1 MLARRITFLRTLR
14 TKLNHLLTYC
24 CRLFVALEKV
34 KSYRISNFQTLFAK
48 HPGVGG
54 VHTTDTRHAKLAP
67 SVLCFH
73 NLTNPFFRNPFLFTS
88 IQNPRGVGGIIVLRF
103 DFFAGQENSAPKLLG
118 RKVTKN
124 AKSAKL
130 LSPFNAVFRHS
141 MHGNT
146 V

>member
-54 VHTTDTRHAKLAP
+54 GDKPPIHAMRSSLRQSFVFTTLRI
-67 SVLCFH
+67 
-73 NLTNPFFRNPFLFTS
+73 PFFATPFFSHPSKTPGEWGASSCYALIFS
-88 IQNPRGVGGIIVLRF
+88 Q
-103 DFFAGQENSAPKLLG
+103 G
-118 RKVTKN
+118 RRTP
-124 AKSAKL
+124 L
-130 LSPFNAVFRHS
+130 LSCW
-141 MHGNT
+141 GEK
-146 V
+146 